1 MLALLL
7 ASQLAVTAAPPPV
20 RVVRRNLLSSIP
32 AACQLGVTAVDS
44 PSQPKWD
51 PKLRRLGDLPKAHL
65 EIAVNRTVGGCPAPV
80 IVRYDVQG
88 DGRAAKGAG
97 GD

>member
-7 ASQLAVTAAPPPV
+7 ATQIITVAPPPV
-20 RVVRRNLLSSIP
+20 RFVRRNILEGIP
-32 AACQLGVTAVDS
+32 AACQLGVTAVDAT
-44 PSQPKWD
+44 PQPNWD

-65 EIAVNRTVGGCPAPV
+65 EIAINRTVGGCPAPV

>member
-7 ASQLAVTAAPPPV
+7 ASQVAVTAPPPV
-20 RVVRRNLLSSIP
+20 RFVRRNLLSSIP

-44 PSQPKWD
+44 PSQPNWE

-65 EIAVNRTVGGCPAPV
+65 EIAINRSVGGCPAPV